1 MSMTI
6 VLMTMVYVD
15 INNGE
20 NLQTNLVYVDF
31 NNVKKQTSKA
41 CLALLA

>member
-1 MSMTI
+1 MTI

-20 NLQTNLVYVDF
+20 NLQTSLVYVDF
-31 NNVKKQTSKA
+31 NNDKSKQAK
-41 CLALLA
+41 LV